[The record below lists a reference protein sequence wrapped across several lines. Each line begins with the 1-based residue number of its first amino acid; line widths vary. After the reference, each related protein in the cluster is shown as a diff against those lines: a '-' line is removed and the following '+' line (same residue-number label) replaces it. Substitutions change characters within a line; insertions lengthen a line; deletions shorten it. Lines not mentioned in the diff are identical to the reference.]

1 MKITTKTSI
10 NFDFYRLSK
19 YIGSANYIRKKS
31 DATFKPLVA
40 GYQNFIREGKV
51 TPALDTKTKKN
62 RKSRAFPP
70 TIGGDKPLYDTGKL
84 VKSLRYDEGK
94 KAVMGVDYAQHQRT
108 GGKYGPSK
116 ARDFIKQYEE
126 TLAKKTGFAGGYVLR
141 LTTIGEKMTDLQA
154 SNLKPLIQQ
163 IKQVFRRKM
172 PKTF

>member
-1 MKITTKTSI
+1 MKTSI

-19 YIGSANYIRKKS
+19 YIGSANYNRKKS

-40 GYQNFIREGKV
+40 EYQNFIRKGKV
-51 TPALDTKTKKN
+51 TPPLKPITKKK
-62 RKSRAFPP
+62 RKSRSFPP

-84 VKSLRYDEGK
+84 VRSLRYDEGK
-94 KAVMGVDYAQHQRT
+94 RAVVGAGYTKHHLKGEGR
-108 GGKYGPSK
+108 PE
-116 ARDFIKQYEE
+116 RNFIKQYED
-126 TLAKKTGFAGGYVLR
+126 TLAEKRGFFGQK
-141 LTTIGEKMTDLQA
+141 IKGEKMTALQA

>member
-1 MKITTKTSI
+1 MKTSI

-19 YIGSANYIRKKS
+19 YIGSANYNRKKS

-40 GYQNFIREGKV
+40 EYQNFIRKGKV
-51 TPALDTKTKKN
+51 TPALETITKKK
-62 RKSRAFPP
+62 RKSRSFPP

-84 VKSLRYDEGK
+84 VRSLRYDEGK
-94 KAVMGVDYAQHQRT
+94 RAVVGADYAEYHVKGEGRP
-108 GGKYGPSK
+108 K
-116 ARDFIKQYEE
+116 RNFIKQYED
-126 TLAKKTGFAGGYVLR
+126 TLAEKRGFFGQ
-141 LTTIGEKMTDLQA
+141 TIKGEKMTALQA